1 MARAGILYS
10 DVARAATKLVEDGRN
25 PTVDSVREAMGATG
39 SKSTI
44 APFLKRW
51 KAEQQ
56 DTIATAEA
64 GLPASLLDA
73 VKGLHQH
80 MHAECAQQLEKSQ
93 RRQAEE
99 LHAAAERE
107 QQLSTERQAAI
118 AANDALT
125 EDLTRIREAL
135 AQLQAAHQAQSLSL
149 ATAQAENVGLQ
160 QRLADRAAEVAT
172 LDHQLSQA
180 RAQFEHYQ
188 EAAAAQRSEERQAA
202 DQRIARIEHDLTSA
216 NRQIVAQH
224 STLGQQEARIT
235 HLMDDQTNLQQA
247 LRMAQENLATAQ
259 IARDRFFERL
269 EEAMAK
275 HEDLVSQL
283 TTMQQQLTTA
293 NMAFAAQ
300 ERESIM
306 LAEQVRRAETRVDQL
321 NEAKLSW
328 MQELVAMEQ
337 RVRTAEQQLLAG
349 VAR

>member
-202 DQRIARIEHDLTSA
+202 DQRIARLDHDLVAA
-216 NRQIVAQH
+216 NRQIAAQH
-224 STLGQQEARIT
+224 STLVQQEARIT
-235 HLMDDQTNLQQA
+235 HLVTEQTHLQQA
-247 LRMAQENLATAQ
+247 LRIAQEDLATARL
-259 IARDRFFERL
+259 ARDRFSEKL
-269 EEAMAK
+269 EEAMT
-275 HEDLVSQL
+275 ERENLITQL
-283 TTMQQQLTTA
+283 STRQQQLTDSRIA
-293 NMAFAAQ
+293 LAAQ
-300 ERESIM
+300 ERESVM
-306 LAEQVRRAETRVDQL
+306 LAEQVKRVETRVDRL
-321 NEAKLSW
+321 TEEKLSW
-328 MQELVAMEQ
+328 MQERAAMEQ
-337 RVRTAEQQLLAG
+337 RLRIAEQQPP
-349 VAR
+349 VAPER